1 MWSFKPAK
9 YWQIELKTPIE
20 QFPQC
25 PWTGLNPCLGNQ
37 LISFL
42 LLCPRMKVWPA
53 DRQPDKGTYTSCSQ
67 LKRPIIHQTAATKDN
82 CTTEERLMNS
92 LVPQLCDTPLLPTS
106 RSAQLWLRF
115 ATWDM
120 NAWFLCHS
128 QDQRSSSRP
137 LKLCKKYQTPHI
149 SLYTSYSSTFTA
161 LLPASHAY

>member
-37 LISFL
+37 LISFFVTVSQNEGLGSRPTTRQRDLYQL
-42 LLCPRMKVWPA
+42 LTAKKA
-53 DRQPDKGTYTSCSQ
+53 NNTSNSGNKRQLHNRGKTYELTCASA
-67 LKRPIIHQTAATKDN
+67 LWH
-82 CTTEERLMNS
+82 
-92 LVPQLCDTPLLPTS
+92 TPVLSTS
-106 RSAQLWLRF
+106 RSAQLWLLCF

-120 NAWFLCHS
+120 NACFLCHS

-137 LKLCKKYQTPHI
+137 FKTMQEISNTSHFTVYFIFIHI
-149 SLYTSYSSTFTA
+149 HSFA
-161 LLPASHAY
+161 PP